1 MKSKNKNVIN
11 QSIPNEF
18 SSTYINYSVEHN
30 PNIHYNYNPAE
41 ITAMREEKI
50 REDQENKKR
59 KQISDCI
66 NKCKKNIIKYNQEK
80 QNETDKIN
88 ESISSVQRG
97 KEYNENLRKQMKL
110 KAEKKKNKNIK
121 NKNENNVKNYEEEMI
136 PTFSFKEQHNED
148 LDEFNNNMNYNI
160 NVNDNVND
168 ENLQVKDLSQNIA
181 SQIQGNSNNS
191 SPFITR
197 TLVSNFYFK
206 NSNNFENN
214 NANNIG
220 NNYRINPTNLIN
232 NNLYNNDNTNFHQN
246 NLQYSGNNINTKV
259 NKNKDIDI
267 QQQIN
272 NNISV
277 IQKFRQTGSLINPSD
292 SKMNQE
298 QFNPNYNYKEEE
310 INNNNY
316 IIDKNIPHPQPFITM
331 GKMPPRNNG
340 INSFNQN
347 NIQQQDFNINDISSI
362 KSGVNYSTHLNTN
375 TSNYNSMNDSNI
387 HYNNNNNK
395 KNKTIGY
402 NSPYEMNELQ
412 QKRYKK
418 ALRKLV
424 IDRLNTKKIDIPSI
438 CSCGQLQRKI
448 DSLLHD
454 NKLITQD
461 DLMNVDCANNCIY
474 YQKPGSYH
482 RALTDIIQ
490 SIRTLQLENGI
501 RK

>member
-1 MKSKNKNVIN
+1 MKSKNKPIIN
-11 QSIPNEF
+11 QTIPDEF
-18 SSTYINYSVEHN
+18 SSNYINYKVEHN

-50 REDQENKKR
+50 REDQEIKKR

-80 QNETDKIN
+80 QNETDKTN
-88 ESISSVQRG
+88 ESISSIQRG

-110 KAEKKKNKNIK
+110 KAEKKKNKNMK
-121 NKNENNVKNYEEEMI
+121 NKENEYNIKNYEEEVI
-136 PTFSFKEQHNED
+136 PTFSFIEQQTNED
-148 LDEFNNNMNYNI
+148 NNEIYENIIYNDFNNNNL
-160 NVNDNVND
+160 NDN
-168 ENLQVKDLSQNIA
+168 LQIKDLSQNIA
-181 SQIQGNSNNS
+181 SQIQNNSNNS
-191 SPFITR
+191 SPFISR
-197 TLVSNFYFK
+197 TLASHFYLK
-206 NSNNFENN
+206 NSNNMKNFENHNDVN
-214 NANNIG
+214 NN
-220 NNYRINPTNLIN
+220 NNYQIKPMNLIN
-232 NNLYNNDNTNFHQN
+232 NNNFQN
-246 NLQYSGNNINTKV
+246 SGI
-259 NKNKDIDI
+259 NKDMSI

-272 NNISV
+272 NNVSL
-277 IQKFRQTGSLINPSD
+277 IQKFRQTGGTLNNEN
-292 SKMNQE
+292 KMDENL
-298 QFNPNYNYKEEE
+298 Y
-310 INNNNY
+310 NNNY
-316 IIDKNIPHPQPFITM
+316 IDNFNNNVPHPQPFIIP
-331 GKMPPRNNG
+331 GKMPPKNND
-340 INSFNQN
+340 INSFNN
-347 NIQQQDFNINDISSI
+347 PNDLNINDISSI

-375 TSNYNSMNDSNI
+375 TSNYINNSMNESNI
-387 HYNNNNNK
+387 PINNNNI
-395 KNKTIGY
+395 KNKNKEMTY
-402 NSPYEMNELQ
+402 KSPYEMNELQ

-424 IDRLNTKKIDIPSI
+424 IDRFNSKKIDVPSI

-448 DSLLHD
+448 DSLLNE

>member
-18 SSTYINYSVEHN
+18 SSKYIDYKVEHN

-41 ITAMREEKI
+41 ITAMREERI

-59 KQISDCI
+59 QQISDCI

-88 ESISSVQRG
+88 ESVSSVQRG

-121 NKNENNVKNYEEEMI
+121 NKNESNAKNYEEEVI
-136 PTFSFKEQHNED
+136 PTFSFKEQQNEE
-148 LDEFNNNMNYNI
+148 LDGNIYNDFNNNLNYNI
-160 NVNDNVND
+160 NDND
-168 ENLQVKDLSQNIA
+168 NLQVKDLSQNIT
-181 SQIQGNSNNS
+181 SQIQENSCNS
-191 SPFITR
+191 SPFINR
-197 TLVSNFYFK
+197 TLASNFHLK
-206 NSNNFENN
+206 NSNNFNGNN
-214 NANNIG
+214 NDG
-220 NNYRINPTNLIN
+220 RINPNNLIN
-232 NNLYNNDNTNFHQN
+232 NNMYNNNVNYQQN
-246 NLQYSGNNINTKV
+246 NMQYLPNN
-259 NKNKDIDI
+259 NKNNNVNI

-272 NNISV
+272 NNISL
-277 IQKFRQTGSLINPSD
+277 IQKFRQTGSLMNAAD
-292 SKMNQE
+292 SKMANE
-298 QFNPNYNYKEEE
+298 QFNPNYNYMGENNNF
-310 INNNNY
+310 INNNYN
-316 IIDKNIPHPQPFITM
+316 IDKNVPHPQPFIAP
-331 GKMPPRNNG
+331 GKMPPRNND
-340 INSFNQN
+340 INAFNQN
-347 NIQQQDFNINDISSI
+347 QNNAQQQDFNINDISSI
-362 KSGVNYSTHLNTN
+362 KSGFNYSTHLNTN
-375 TSNYNSMNDSNI
+375 TSNYNSMNDSNM
-387 HYNNNNNK
+387 HYNNINNNK
-395 KNKTIGY
+395 KSKTIGY
-402 NSPYEMNELQ
+402 NSPYEINELQ

-424 IDRLNTKKIDIPSI
+424 IDRFNSKKIDIPSI

-448 DSLLHD
+448 DSLLNE

>member
-18 SSTYINYSVEHN
+18 SSKYIEYKVEHN

-41 ITAMREEKI
+41 ITAMREERI

-59 KQISDCI
+59 QQISDCI

-88 ESISSVQRG
+88 ESVSSVQRG
-97 KEYNENLRKQMKL
+97 KEYNENLRRQMKL
-110 KAEKKKNKNIK
+110 KAEKRKNKNIK
-121 NKNENNVKNYEEEMI
+121 NKNESNAKNYEEEVI
-136 PTFSFKEQHNED
+136 PTFSFKEKQNEE
-148 LDEFNNNMNYNI
+148 LDGNIYNDFNNNLNYNI
-160 NVNDNVND
+160 NDND
-168 ENLQVKDLSQNIA
+168 NLQVKDLSQNIT
-181 SQIQGNSNNS
+181 SQIQGNSSNS

-197 TLVSNFYFK
+197 TLASNFYLK
-206 NSNNFENN
+206 NSNNFNDNN
-214 NANNIG
+214 NDG
-220 NNYRINPTNLIN
+220 RINPNNLLN
-232 NNLYNNDNTNFHQN
+232 NNIYN
-246 NLQYSGNNINTKV
+246 NNINYQQNNMQYLPNNT
-259 NKNKDIDI
+259 NKNNNVNI

-272 NNISV
+272 NNISL
-277 IQKFRQTGSLINPSD
+277 IQKFRQTGSLMNTVD
-292 SKMNQE
+292 NKMAND
-298 QFNPNYNYKEEE
+298 QFNPNYNYMEENNNY
-310 INNNNY
+310 NNNNY
-316 IIDKNIPHPQPFITM
+316 NIDKNVPHPQPFITP
-331 GKMPPRNNG
+331 GSMPSRNNG
-340 INSFNQN
+340 INSFNQDQ
-347 NIQQQDFNINDISSI
+347 NIVQQQDFNINDISSI
-362 KSGVNYSTHLNTN
+362 KSGFNYSTHLNTN
-375 TSNYNSMNDSNI
+375 TSNYNSMNDSNM
-387 HYNNNNNK
+387 HNNNINNNK

-424 IDRLNTKKIDIPSI
+424 IDRFNSKKIDIPSI

-448 DSLLHD
+448 DSLLNE